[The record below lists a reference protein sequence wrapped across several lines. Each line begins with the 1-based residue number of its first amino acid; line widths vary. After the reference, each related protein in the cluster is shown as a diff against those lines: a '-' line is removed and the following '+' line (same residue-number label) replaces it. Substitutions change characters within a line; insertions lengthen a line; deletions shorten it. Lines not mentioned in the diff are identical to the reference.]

1 MNFRLIV
8 HLALTITFCAA
19 HATPQ
24 TSTPPGQQRANTWA
38 ARSSTGLTLGGTWT
52 ATEDQ
57 KTGAVT
63 GTWTLVNAQGQVVSR
78 GGWSA
83 AKAASGW
90 TGSWRA
96 VAEGR
101 TGEYSGT
108 WSAQIDL
115 KPGARLAEMFAKAV
129 ETAVSGTFRA
139 GRVSGS
145 WTIRASSG
153 Q

>member
-1 MNFRLIV
+1 MTFTLVACLI
-8 HLALTITFCAA
+8 LAAASTA
-19 HATPQ
+19 HAGEQ
-24 TSTPPGQQRANTWA
+24 TRGNPGGSGVNTWA

-52 ATEDQ
+52 ATEDV

-63 GTWTLVNAQGQVVSR
+63 GTWTLVDPQGRIVRR
-78 GGWSA
+78 GTWSA

-90 TGSWRA
+90 TGNWRA
-96 VAEGR
+96 LVEGR
-101 TGEYSGT
+101 QGEYSGT
-108 WSAQIDL
+108 WTASVDL
-115 KPGARLAEMFAKAV
+115 KPGARFADMFAKAV